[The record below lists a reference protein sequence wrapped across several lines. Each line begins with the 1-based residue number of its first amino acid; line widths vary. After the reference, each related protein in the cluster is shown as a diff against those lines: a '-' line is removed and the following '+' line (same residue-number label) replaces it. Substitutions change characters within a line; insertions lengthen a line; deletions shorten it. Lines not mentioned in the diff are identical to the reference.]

1 MAAQGSSVVQQEILI
16 LSPFFYPEP
25 ISTGKYNGLVA
36 QGLAGRGARVAAICS
51 YPIYPDW
58 VPQRDPSELP
68 GVEALRGGAW
78 IKYPQK
84 PLLRRA
90 VLEPWYLLH
99 CASQMLK
106 VGRNADRVLAVFP
119 PSLFML
125 VVPMLARRGAK
136 IIGIVHD
143 LQGVYAARKSGTAAK
158 LLQSAIGWVERR
170 AFAACDHLVF
180 LSETMRDVT
189 VDTYGLDV
197 RRTSVHY
204 PFVTIPDDTPGA
216 DAELDH
222 YFQPGLK
229 SLVYSGALGEKQAPD
244 KLVAL
249 MLEVLERH
257 PDWQARV
264 FSQGPV
270 FERLKATVSH
280 ERLAFHPLV
289 DARLLPALLKR
300 SDVQVVPQDTG
311 TSDGSLPS
319 KMPNIIAAGTRLLCI
334 TDPASELERLV
345 NSYPAGVACTNWAPG
360 ATIAAFEQVIRR
372 PRATR
377 AESDALL
384 KQFTLD
390 GLIDRLLTV
399 EASK

>member
-1 MAAQGSSVVQQEILI
+1 VQQEILI

-36 QGLAGRGARVAAICS
+36 EGLAARGAHVAAICS

-68 GVEALRGGAW
+68 GVLALRGGAW

-99 CASQMLK
+99 CAAQMLK
-106 VGRNADRVLAVFP
+106 VGRKADRVLAVFP

-125 VVPMLARRGAK
+125 VVPLLARQGAQ

-143 LQGVYAARKSGTAAK
+143 LQGVYAARKTGLAAK
-158 LLQSAIGWVERR
+158 VLQGAISWVERR
-170 AFAACDHLVF
+170 AFTACDHLVF

-189 VDTYGLDV
+189 VQTYGLDA

-204 PFVTIPDDTPGA
+204 PFVTIPDENPGAEAVLDRYFTPGA
-216 DAELDH
+216 
-222 YFQPGLK
+222 K
-229 SLVYSGALGEKQAPD
+229 SIVYSGALGEKQAPD
-244 KLVAL
+244 KLIEL
-249 MLEVLERH
+249 MLNVLERH
-257 PDWQARV
+257 PEWQARV
-264 FSQGPV
+264 FSQGPI

-289 DARLLPALLKR
+289 EARLLPALLKR
-300 SDVQVVPQDTG
+300 SDVQVVPQDAG

-319 KMPNIIAAGTRLLCI
+319 KLPNIIAAGTRLLCI
-334 TDPASELERLV
+334 TDPASELERIV
-345 NSYPAGVACTNWAPG
+345 SAYPAGVACTSWALSDT
-360 ATIAAFEQVIRR
+360 AAAFDQVSQR

-377 AESDALL
+377 AQSDALL

-399 EASK
+399 EARK

>member
-1 MAAQGSSVVQQEILI
+1 MQQEILI

-36 QGLAGRGARVAAICS
+36 EGLVDRGARVAAICS

-58 VPQRDPSELP
+58 VPQRDPVELP
-68 GVEALRGGAW
+68 GVLALRGGAW

-90 VLEPWYLLH
+90 VLEPWYLVH
-99 CASQMLK
+99 CAAQMVK
-106 VGRNADRVLAVFP
+106 MGRKADRVLAIFP

-125 VVPMLARRGAK
+125 VVPLLARRGAK

-143 LQGVYAARKSGTAAK
+143 LQGVYAARKAGAAGR
-158 LLQSAIGWVERR
+158 LLQSAISWVERR
-170 AFAACDHLVF
+170 AFRACDHLVF

-189 VDTYGLDV
+189 VRTYGLDA

-204 PFVTIPDDTPGA
+204 PFVTIPNGAPGA
-216 DAELDH
+216 DAELEGL
-222 YFQPGLK
+222 FSPGLK
-229 SLVYSGALGEKQAPD
+229 SIVYSGALGEKQAPD

-249 MLEVLERH
+249 MVDVLERH

-264 FSQGPV
+264 FSQGPI
-270 FERLKATVSH
+270 FERLKAAVSH

-289 DARLLPALLKR
+289 DARLLPALLKH
-300 SDVQVVPQDTG
+300 SDVQVVPQDAG

-334 TDPASELERLV
+334 TDPESELERLV
-345 NSYPAGVACTNWAPG
+345 NSYPAGIACTSWAPE
-360 ATIAAFEQVIRR
+360 ATIDAFERVIQCPR
-372 PRATR
+372 PTR
-377 AESDALL
+377 DQSDALL
-384 KQFTLD
+384 RQFTLD

-399 EASK
+399 EAIK

>member
-1 MAAQGSSVVQQEILI
+1 MTQQEILI

-36 QGLAGRGARVAAICS
+36 ERLAQRGAKVSAICS

-58 VPQRDPSELP
+58 VPKKQPLELP
-68 GVEALRGGAW
+68 KVKALRGGGW
-78 IKYPQK
+78 LKYPKQ

-90 VLEPWYLLH
+90 VLEPWYMVH
-99 CASQMLK
+99 CALQMLK
-106 VGRNADRVLAVFP
+106 VGRRADRVLAVFP

-125 VVPMLARRGAK
+125 VVPALARRGAR
-136 IIGIVHD
+136 IVGIVHD
-143 LQGVYAARKSGTAAK
+143 LQGVYAARKSGLAGRT
-158 LLQSAIGWVERR
+158 LQSIISWVERR

-189 VDTYGLDV
+189 VRTYGLDV

-204 PFVTIPDDTPGA
+204 PFVTIPDASPDA
-216 DAELDH
+216 DAELDR
-222 YFQPGLK
+222 YFVPGLK
-229 SLVYSGALGEKQAPD
+229 TIVYSGALGEKQAPE

-249 MLEVLERH
+249 MVKILEGH
-257 PDWQARV
+257 PGWQARI
-264 FSQGPV
+264 FSQGPN
-270 FERLKATVSH
+270 FERLSAAASH

-300 SDVQVVPQDTG
+300 SDIQVVPQDTG

-345 NSYPAGVACTNWAPG
+345 NTYPAGVACTSWDAG
-360 ATIAAFEQVIRR
+360 ETLAAFEQLAER

-377 AESDALL
+377 AESEALL

-390 GLIDRLLTV
+390 GLVDRLLTF
-399 EASK
+399 ESTP